1 MALSELF
8 QAFRGKDRN
17 MSQAILNDDA
27 SIATPRTSMRR
38 RKQILFLPWLYLAPA
53 LATLVIWVYAPL
65 IYAAWLSFHEW
76 NMLPFTPRTYVGLE
90 NYERLIGLPEMAQ
103 ALCNTFLYLIG
114 LLPLTVALPVVIAI
128 LTQDLKGPLRNLYRG
143 LIFVPLIIAPVV
155 AAAVWRWMLDPQFGI
170 VNNLLRS
177 AGFKTVNFLGD
188 PDYAIWTIVWITGWK
203 LIGFSTLIV
212 SASLVNINPSLI
224 ESARL
229 EGAREWQ
236 VTWRVRLPLLS
247 PTIFLLVLL
256 TILLGAQWSFTYI
269 HVLTGGGPLGT
280 SNNIYYL
287 LWQFGFGSLAAGW
300 ASAAGMLL
308 FAGFGVFAIA
318 LIWLMNKASFHDN

>member
-1 MALSELF
+1 
-8 QAFRGKDRN
+8 
-17 MSQAILNDDA
+17 MSQAVLTDGIDLDRA
-27 SIATPRTSMRR
+27 QGTSRARR
-38 RKQILFLPWLYLAPA
+38 RPNLVPWLYLTPA
-53 LATLVIWVYAPL
+53 LATLIVWIYGPL
-65 IYAAWLSFHEW
+65 AYAAWLSFHEW
-76 NMLPFTPRTYVGLE
+76 NMLPFTPRTYVGLA
-90 NYERLIGLPEMAQ
+90 NYERLVTLPEMGQ
-103 ALCNTFLYLIG
+103 ALRNTFLYLFG
-114 LLPLTVALPVVIAI
+114 LLPLTVALPVAIAI
-128 LTQDLKGPLRNLYRG
+128 LTQELKGPLRNLYRG

-170 VNNLLRS
+170 VNRLLQAS
-177 AGFKTVNFLGD
+177 GFKTINFLGD
-188 PDYAIWTIVWITGWK
+188 PDYAIWTIIWITGWK
-203 LIGFSTLIV
+203 LVGFSTLIV
-212 SASLVNINPSLI
+212 SASLSNINPALI
-224 ESARL
+224 EAARL

-247 PTIFLLVLL
+247 PTIFLLILL

-308 FAGFGVFAIA
+308 FAGFGAVAVA
-318 LIWLMNKASFHDN
+318 LIWLMNKVSFHDN